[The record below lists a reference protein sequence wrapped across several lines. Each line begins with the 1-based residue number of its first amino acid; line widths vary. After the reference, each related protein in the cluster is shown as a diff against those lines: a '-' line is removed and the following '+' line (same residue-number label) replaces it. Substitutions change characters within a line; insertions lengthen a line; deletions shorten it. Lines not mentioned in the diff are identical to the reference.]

1 MFISQSKL
9 NRLIK
14 LQGKTNK
21 KGQPLAISNFAE
33 SVIELDNIMQQI
45 TIKKRKEIAKA
56 AEPIALEAYR
66 NLVPKSKEAHKF
78 YTSGKGMK
86 YNIIPGNLRRSI
98 KIISDEKNLLKSTSA
113 IGPLYKDAGKGAT
126 LNSDS
131 KTDGFY
137 AHMIYGNTRAWV
149 LKVKNKAERAS
160 QMAVIQR
167 MSQEALR
174 VAKEYPRKFWEL

>member
-1 MFISQSKL
+1 MFISQAKL
-9 NRLIK
+9 NRLKK

-21 KGQPLAISNFAE
+21 KGQQLAISNFAE